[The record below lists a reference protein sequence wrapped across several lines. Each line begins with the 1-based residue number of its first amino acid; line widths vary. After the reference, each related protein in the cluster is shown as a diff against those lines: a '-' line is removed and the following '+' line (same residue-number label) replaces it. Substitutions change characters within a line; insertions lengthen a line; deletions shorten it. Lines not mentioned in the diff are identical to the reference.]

1 MKYIQTWQATQWVVI
16 VLVWWG
22 ATATAE
28 ETAMATEPVSSSTA
42 IDQVQEAPDTPD
54 TTSAQ
59 DASTAENTTSVVA
72 HLADSTS
79 VAAPFMLDTDEAA
92 GDSIWGVAMRLG
104 FGLSIVVLL
113 AWGAAYLLKKSSLG
127 RQLGTD
133 SGTIRIVERAY
144 LGPKKAVYLV
154 EIGGR
159 ALALGVTETNI
170 APLSQWE
177 AGEIELKPR
186 DAAPSPF
193 AAQLKSI
200 LGQKPRG
207 EQ

>member
-1 MKYIQTWQATQWVVI
+1 MKYLQTRWQATQWVVI
-16 VLVWWG
+16 ALVWWG
-22 ATATAE
+22 TTATAE
-28 ETAMATEPVSSSTA
+28 ETAMATERVDSLGAATTDSSIA
-42 IDQVQEAPDTPD
+42 IDQVREAPAAVAISATGAVSTAD

-59 DASTAENTTSVVA
+59 IPFA
-72 HLADSTS
+72 LA
-79 VAAPFMLDTDEAA
+79 ADEET

-104 FGLSIVVLL
+104 FGLSLVVLL
-113 AWGAAYLLKKSSLG
+113 AWGAAYLLKKSALG

-133 SGTIRIVERAY
+133 SGAIRIVERAY

-186 DAAPSPF
+186 EAAPSPF
-193 AAQLKSI
+193 AEQLKNI

-207 EQ
+207 EK